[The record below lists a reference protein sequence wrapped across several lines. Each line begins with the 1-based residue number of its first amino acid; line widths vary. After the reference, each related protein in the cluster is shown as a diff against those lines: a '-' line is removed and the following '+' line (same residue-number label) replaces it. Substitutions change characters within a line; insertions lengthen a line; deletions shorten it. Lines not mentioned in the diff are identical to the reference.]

1 MRWRLVAVL
10 VGITA
15 VVVLVHDIPL
25 ASHLRRV
32 ERDRIATGLE
42 RDAFVIAG
50 RAEEALE
57 DGQAAGN
64 AGLQALVDAYRD
76 DTGARVVIT
85 DEAGTAMVI
94 SDENAAAG
102 ADYSTRPEIAAAATG
117 VPQADVRRS
126 ETLGL
131 DLFYVAVPVLSG
143 DRVEGVVRLT
153 YPESEVDDRV
163 EQRVR
168 GLLVVAVISLLMALV
183 AALVLATSV
192 TRPLRRLR
200 SATEHLAA
208 GADGVQAPD
217 DDGPPEVRSLARSF
231 NTMSTRLSTLLAA
244 QRSFA
249 GDASHQLRTPLT
261 ALRLRLEQASELVDH
276 DPDEARV
283 RLEAA
288 TAETERLQHVVDQ
301 LLMLAR
307 TEGRAVER
315 IVVDLAAVARE
326 RAAMWEPLAAEQ
338 DVAVTT
344 DASDG
349 ALWSAPVL
357 AAPHAVEQVID
368 NYLDNAL
375 RVAPPGSSL
384 DVVVQREGSGV
395 VVRVLDRG
403 PGMTAEQ
410 RAHAFDRFWRAPDAA
425 SGGSGL
431 GLAIVQRLVEASG
444 GSVALDARDGG
455 GTVASAVFPAAPPS

>member
-1 MRWRLVAVL
+1 
-10 VGITA
+10 
-15 VVVLVHDIPL
+15 
-25 ASHLRRV
+25 
-32 ERDRIATGLE
+32 
-42 RDAFVIAG
+42 
-50 RAEEALE
+50 
-57 DGQAAGN
+57 
-64 AGLQALVDAYRD
+64 
-76 DTGARVVIT
+76 
-85 DEAGTAMVI
+85 
-94 SDENAAAG
+94 
-102 ADYSTRPEIAAAATG
+102 
-117 VPQADVRRS
+117 
-126 ETLGL
+126 
-131 DLFYVAVPVLSG
+131 
-143 DRVEGVVRLT
+143 
-153 YPESEVDDRV
+153 
-163 EQRVR
+163 VR
-168 GLLVVAVISLLMALV
+168 GLLVVGLISVLMALV

-200 SATEHLAA
+200 TATEHLAA
-208 GADGVQAPD
+208 GEDGVQAPD

-276 DPDEARV
+276 DPREARV

-307 TEGRAVER
+307 TEGRSAER
-315 IVVDLAAVARE
+315 VVVDLAAVARE
-326 RAAMWEPLAAEQ
+326 RATMWEPLAAEQ
-338 DVAVTT
+338 DVVVTA
-344 DASDG
+344 DAMDG
-349 ALWSAPVL
+349 SALVL

-375 RVAPPGSSL
+375 RVAPVGSSL
-384 DVVVQREGSGV
+384 DVVVVREGSGV
-395 VVRVLDRG
+395 AVRVLDRG

-444 GSVALDARDGG
+444 GSVALEARAGG
-455 GTVASAVFPAAPPS
+455 GTVASAVFPAAPTA